1 MPSTLMTLRLDNMSH
16 QCAMRKLFGAAIA
29 MNHHVHDAAQDRQV
43 REIAA
48 RRHAEA
54 VREANDAPT
63 HD

>member
-43 REIAA
+43 RQIEAQ
-48 RRHAEA
+48 RHARA
-54 VREANDAPT
+54 RMEANDAPT